1 MLEIALRHRFAEFS
15 LDVAFEAPQ
24 GVTALFG
31 RSGAGK
37 TTVVDAVAG
46 LMRPDEGRVVVDG
59 RVLQDAA
66 ARIWLPPHK
75 RRVGYV
81 FQEGRL
87 FPHLTVRGN
96 LEYGLRFNAGA
107 GPSVDEVADLLG
119 IASLLERRPSRL
131 SGGEKQRVAIGRALM
146 ARPAMLLMDEPLAA
160 LDGPRKAE
168 ILPYLARLRDET
180 KVPILYVS
188 HALDEVAQLA
198 TTLVLIEEGGVRACG
213 PVAEVLSDP
222 ALVPQLGVRGA
233 GAVLSATV
241 VAHDPDGLTELA
253 CAGGRLFVPALAE
266 PVGQRLRLRIEAQD
280 VMIALD
286 RPEGISA
293 LNILSGVVTALRQGD
308 GPGAVVQIAVGE
320 ELLLA
325 RITRRSA
332 RALNLA
338 AGVPVHTVI
347 KTVSVAPGDIGA
359 VHGGA

>member
-1 MLEIALRHRFAEFS
+1 MIEVSLRHRFSGFA
-15 LDVAFEAPQ
+15 LDVSFEAPA

-37 TTVVDAVAG
+37 TTVVNAVAG
-46 LMRPDEGRVVVDG
+46 LMRPDRGRVAVDG
-59 RVLQDAA
+59 RVMQDDAA
-66 ARIWLPPHK
+66 RVWLPPHK

-96 LEYGLRFNAGA
+96 LEYGLRFNGGA
-107 GPSVDEVADLLG
+107 GPGVEEVADLLG
-119 IASLLERRPSRL
+119 IAPLLARRPADL

-160 LDGPRKAE
+160 LDASRKAE

-198 TTLVLIEEGGVRACG
+198 TTLVLIDDGVVRACG
-213 PVAEVLSDP
+213 PVAEILSDP
-222 ALVPQLGVRGA
+222 AHVPLLGVRGA
-233 GAVLSATV
+233 GAVLMGEV
-241 VAHDPDGLTELA
+241 VAHHADGLTEVD
-253 CAGGRLFVPALAE
+253 CAGGRLFVPLRPE

-286 RPEGISA
+286 RPVGVSA
-293 LNILSGVVTALRQGD
+293 LNILEGRISAIRQGD
-308 GPGAVVQIAVGE
+308 GPGAIVQIEVGDS
-320 ELLLA
+320 LLLA
-325 RITRRSA
+325 RITQRSA
-332 RALNLA
+332 LALGLNVGL
-338 AGVPVHTVI
+338 PVHAVI
-347 KTVSVAPGDIGA
+347 KTVAVARSDIGA
-359 VHGGA
+359 LRS